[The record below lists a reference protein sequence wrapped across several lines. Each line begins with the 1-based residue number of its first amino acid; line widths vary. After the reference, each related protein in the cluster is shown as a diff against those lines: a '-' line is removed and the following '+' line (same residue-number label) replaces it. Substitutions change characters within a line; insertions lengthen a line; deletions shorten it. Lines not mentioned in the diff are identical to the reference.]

1 MFRVD
6 IQFVHISIKI
16 TSKKMLL
23 ELLDRIEQVDGNR
36 FKKIF
41 KLYSDWLWEWARE
54 LGCTLAMKA
63 SLFVMEECEEGSN

>member
-16 TSKKMLL
+16 TSNKMLLL
-23 ELLDRIEQVDGNR
+23 ELLDSIESEDGSR
-36 FKKIF
+36 FKKRF

-54 LGCTLAMKA
+54 LGVHSCH
-63 SLFVMEECEEGSN
+63 EGISFRDGGV